1 MVSGLAAWLDAI
13 VSFISGLF
21 GASPMANAVQR
32 IGALRDRV
40 RVERRGRL
48 TETED
53 DVLWD
58 EGDDIEFAPGDDID
72 WTEAQ
77 AGDGAG
83 NFETT
88 WRPLLPARAAR
99 IAPRRGG
106 EDVVA
111 ARLTGVDA
119 YDIWVRRDEQTKAI
133 TVGDRVI
140 DARDES
146 RIFGVRFIANL
157 DERGRYLLLQ
167 CTIGDAEG

>member
-1 MVSGLAAWLDAI
+1 MLSRFVAWLGSIA
-13 VSFISGLF
+13 SFLSGLF
-21 GASPMANAVQR
+21 DESPMANAVQR
-32 IGALRDRV
+32 IGALRDRI

-53 DVLWD
+53 DLRWD

-72 WTEAQ
+72 WTEGQ

-88 WRPLLPARAAR
+88 WRPILSARAAR

-111 ARLTGVDA
+111 GRLSGVDA
-119 YDIWVRRDEQTKAI
+119 YDIWVRRDEQTAKI

-146 RIFGVRFIANL
+146 RVFGVRFIANL